1 MALSDQEQ
9 QRLQKLEWI
18 REQGIDPFP
27 PRCERMHT
35 AQQAVAAFAQA
46 EAEGSELTVSVAG
59 RLHSFRDMG
68 KSIFAHIEDETG
80 QIQIYLRRD
89 EVDETSFELFKRYSD
104 LGDFYAFTGPVFRT
118 RSAPNRCSS
127 SPRRSRP
134 SPLRRKKKASA
145 LVPLPTARR
154 AIASAMPTW
163 Q

>member
-89 EVDETSFELFKRYSD
+89 EVDETSFEL
-104 LGDFYAFTGPVFRT
+104 LGV
-118 RSAPNRCSS
+118 
-127 SPRRSRP
+127 P
-134 SPLRRKKKASA
+134 S
-145 LVPLPTARR
+145 
-154 AIASAMPTW
+154 
-163 Q
+163 